1 MGEKKLLWSL
11 KGSTFI
17 EQKKLRKFISLS
29 IFLETGSHFKALKY
43 LEYQGLCISYGIG
56 SP

>member
-1 MGEKKLLWSL
+1 MRVKRSN
-11 KGSTFI
+11 FI

-29 IFLETGSHFKALKY
+29 IFWETGSHFKALKY